1 MGVRQIVKTNK
12 RIVFVASG
20 TNTGIGVTASAFCDY
35 GTTEGRFMGDG
46 SGITNGS
53 ASISRIVSGSNSFTV
68 GMAGE
73 VLFTGQAPGE
83 YNFERWTL
91 RPVSPNGTLDISGGA
106 GTVIVEVVL

>member
-1 MGVRQIVKTNK
+1 MGVRQIVRTNK
-12 RIVFVASG
+12 RIVFLASG
-20 TNTGIGVTASAFCDY
+20 PNADIGVTASAFCDY
-35 GTTEGRFMGDG
+35 GTTDGRFLGEG
-46 SGITNGS
+46 SGITDGS

-73 VLFTGQAPGE
+73 VLFTGQAAGE

-91 RPVSPNGTLDISGGA
+91 RPASPDGTLDIVGGT